1 MKTKQTWKTIQ
12 EPNQCTYD
20 ANVPEKWA
28 QTFFPSHKCFNQ
40 TCVRFMSCVHFC
52 RRSSHWASGSQT
64 CWNLCCPP
72 ECLLDDRFL
81 QSSKASLTLRGQMS
95 QICDVYMHLVKLTF
109 GRITNYSL
117 CLLYVP
123 YLYNTVFF

>member
-1 MKTKQTWKTIQ
+1 MMQRYQKSG
-12 EPNQCTYD
+12 
-20 ANVPEKWA
+20 EKWA

-109 GRITNYSL
+109 WQNNKLQFVLINRTFYANLHLQVCFIMIIEII
-117 CLLYVP
+117 
-123 YLYNTVFF
+123 